1 MEPPKDGKIYIK
13 FTDTRSNIWQHL
25 NIFKE
30 SLRIPHDLRGR
41 KELEEIQRF
50 QNVWPITF
58 FSLFQSIDP
67 RSGGGEVERP
77 ITLPPLFTCRPRK
90 LAYGE
95 KENNDQWIYF
105 TYLTTSIWHCD
116 YVVPWNA
123 MFIKEQTNPFLFFL
137 FFFWRGFDGISLL
150 YVQYFTLMS
159 WRSGLEGSPCFYMK
173 SLEVNRK
180 WTKIWICNP
189 VFAFLHLL
197 NRFYLVLFFL

>member
-1 MEPPKDGKIYIK
+1 MIRIFLEFCTSQNHYIYIKKKYSSGQSTRKPLEPPKDGKIFIK

-123 MFIKEQTNPFLFFL
+123 MFIKEQTNPFFSFSFGGGLMAYL
-137 FFFWRGFDGISLL
+137 YCMCNIS
-150 YVQYFTLMS
+150 
-159 WRSGLEGSPCFYMK
+159 P
-173 SLEVNRK
+173 
-180 WTKIWICNP
+180 
-189 VFAFLHLL
+189 
-197 NRFYLVLFFL
+197 